1 MILHPVLQ
9 GLWTCVIMLMML
21 NFLLAS
27 EFGFGKLGEMIPNHL
42 HILCWLISMII
53 SFRATGAITSVNSAS
68 SLCAYHVYVI

>member
-9 GLWTCVIMLMML
+9 GLWTCVIVLMML
-21 NFLLAS
+21 NFHLAS

-53 SFRATGAITSVNSAS
+53 SFRATGAITSVKI
-68 SLCAYHVYVI
+68 LLLPCAPTTFT